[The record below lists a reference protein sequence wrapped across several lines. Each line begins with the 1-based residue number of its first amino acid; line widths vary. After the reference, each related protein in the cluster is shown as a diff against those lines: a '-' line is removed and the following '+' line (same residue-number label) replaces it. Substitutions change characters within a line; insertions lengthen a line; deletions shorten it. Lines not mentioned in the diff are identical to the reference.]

1 MNITL
6 TSDLERMLTEQAR
19 KLGISPEQLVVDSLK
34 ERFTSASA
42 VPKTQGTLADFL
54 HEHIGVLD
62 SREYIP
68 GGAHMSEDSGKKFA
82 AGLLKSPNEGE
93 LSC

>member
-19 KLGISPEQLVVDSLK
+19 KLGITPEQLVVDSLK

-68 GGAHMSEDSGKKFA
+68 SGACMSEDNGKKFA
-82 AGLLKSPNEGE
+82 AGLLK
-93 LSC
+93 

>member
-1 MNITL
+1 MKIML

-19 KLGISPEQLVVDSLK
+19 KLGITPEQFVVDSLK
-34 ERFTSASA
+34 ERFASASA
-42 VPKTQGTLADFL
+42 VPESQGTLADFL

-68 GGAHMSEDSGKKFA
+68 GGVRMSEDSSKKFA
-82 AGLLKSPNEGE
+82 TGLLKQHRQRAQ
-93 LSC
+93 

>member
-1 MNITL
+1 MKIML

-19 KLGISPEQLVVDSLK
+19 KLGITPEQFVVDSLK
-34 ERFTSASA
+34 ERFASASA
-42 VPKTQGTLADFL
+42 MPESQGTLADFL

-62 SREYIP
+62 SREYIS
-68 GGAHMSEDSGKKFA
+68 GGARMSEDSGKKFA
-82 AGLLKSPNEGE
+82 AGLLKSTNEKG

>member
-1 MNITL
+1 MKITL
-6 TSDLERMLTEQAR
+6 TPDMEHTLIEQAR
-19 KLGISPEQLVVDSLK
+19 KLGITPEQLVVDSLK
-34 ERFTSASA
+34 ERFASA
-42 VPKTQGTLADFL
+42 LAVPESQGTLADFL

-68 GGAHMSEDSGKKFA
+68 GGVRMSEDSGKKFA
-82 AGLLKSPNEGE
+82 AGLLKSTNEEG

>member
-1 MNITL
+1 MKITL
-6 TSDLERMLTEQAR
+6 TPNMERMLTEQAR
-19 KLGISPEQLVVDSLK
+19 KLGITPEQLVVDSLK
-34 ERFTSASA
+34 ERLAAASA
-42 VPKTQGTLADFL
+42 VPEPQGTLADFL

-68 GGAHMSEDSGKKFA
+68 GGVRMSEDSGKKLA
-82 AGLLKSPNEGE
+82 AGLLKSTNEEG